1 MNVLAVAMVQVAT
14 KTALAESG
22 NLFDSQNC
30 TWGTFGNILC
40 CVTCHKPTVLP
51 HPKNQ
56 QVCMKSLRAF
66 NYAADFVSTDQFRIE
81 HNACSLGLLPGFSLE
96 CAVPDPLFLGPIP
109 SWYRAYREGVVA
121 GDRLKDGD
129 HIEFCAKCLCL
140 IDGRTESPSSFG

>member
-1 MNVLAVAMVQVAT
+1 
-14 KTALAESG
+14 LAESG

-56 QVCMKSLRAF
+56 QVCMKSPRAF
-66 NYAADFVSTDQFRIE
+66 NYATDFVSTDQFRIE

-96 CAVPDPLFLGPIP
+96 CAVPYPLFFGPIP

-121 GDRLKDGD
+121 GDRLKDVTTLSSARSA
-129 HIEFCAKCLCL
+129 FAKSMDARRALAAS
-140 IDGRTESPSSFG
+140 DDSS

>member
-1 MNVLAVAMVQVAT
+1 MQTAALTDELGLRLPWYKLQPKRLWQNRAT
-14 KTALAESG
+14 YLIPRTAHGARSA
-22 NLFDSQNC
+22 
-30 TWGTFGNILC
+30 NILC

-81 HNACSLGLLPGFSLE
+81 HNACSLGLLPGLSLE
-96 CAVPDPLFLGPIP
+96 CAVPAPLFLGPIP

-121 GDRLKDGD
+121 GDRLK
-129 HIEFCAKCLCL
+129 
-140 IDGRTESPSSFG
+140 

>member
-1 MNVLAVAMVQVAT
+1 MVQVAT
-14 KTALAESG
+14 KTALGESG

-56 QVCMKSLRAF
+56 QVCMKTLRAF

-81 HNACSLGLLPGFSLE
+81 HNACNLGLFPGFSLE
-96 CAVPDPLFLGPIP
+96 CAVTDPLFLVPIQR
-109 SWYRAYREGVVA
+109 WYRAYREGVLA
-121 GDRLKDGD
+121 QYRLKYCD
-129 HIEFCAKCLCL
+129 
-140 IDGRTESPSSFG
+140 